1 MELRSK
7 GERSEDTCRSV
18 CSSVSKTAAKIVL
31 QSAEL
36 RQSVEESVKKT
47 ATSSQRP
54 LSGLLTLT
62 MITFLESFFYH
73 SRLGF

>member
-7 GERSEDTCRSV
+7 GERSEDKSRSE

-36 RQSVEESVKKT
+36 RQSVEESVKKNSDLFPET
-47 ATSSQRP
+47 AVRIININYDHIF
-54 LSGLLTLT
+54 G
-62 MITFLESFFYH
+62 TFSIN
-73 SRLGF
+73 RA